1 MSQASD
7 DELTSHG
14 EMVFDDEF
22 LDDSAPTRVSVDP
35 RRELMHL
42 VGRESRPE
50 QVRVGDLL
58 VGKYRVE
65 RVHRRGALGLTL
77 EALHTQLGQRV
88 AVRLLSA
95 DSKAYPEAAAR
106 FLRGARLAVQFQNE
120 HTARIIDVGCLESGA
135 PYIVAELLSGSDLNR
150 VLKVRDSLPIS
161 EAVDFML
168 QACEGLA
175 EAHAH
180 NIVHRNLK
188 PTNLFLTRREGVRRV
203 AVLDFGVSEDPL
215 SDIAIN
221 LGSTHG
227 ASKALSYL
235 APEQIR
241 EPATVDARADIWAL
255 GAILHEML
263 TGCRLHEAQ
272 ATPALLAMIAADSPV
287 PLSHLR
293 PDAPLELEAVIL
305 CAVAKDREARY
316 SNIGEFAEA
325 LRPFASEEGQESI
338 SRIAKALGRRAARS
352 MPPPLP
358 GAHPNAIVHVA
369 RAAKAPVAPLPP
381 PSNTHARRWVELV
394 LTGAGLA
401 TAGALGV
408 FFAVHT
414 MEGALAAAVAPR
426 PVVAD
431 LSPALPASGLT
442 NVSPPAALP
451 AAPQAAVPA
460 QQPVAL
466 QPAPAVTVAAAP
478 PIAVAQQPQ
487 VATPPVAAIPQAGIA
502 VSTVPAVAPSIAP
515 ARPVH
520 PIAPVAPRK
529 PIATAAPVERAVV
542 ADAKPV
548 AAAPARTTGLF
559 DDAN

>member
-1 MSQASD
+1 MSLSSD
-7 DELTSHG
+7 DEITSHG
-14 EMVFDDEF
+14 EMVFDDDF
-22 LDDSAPTRVSVDP
+22 VDDSAPTRVSLD
-35 RRELMHL
+35 RDLARLHAREL
-42 VGRESRPE
+42 RAE

-95 DSKAYPEAAAR
+95 DPKVYPEAAAR

-135 PYIVAELLSGSDLNR
+135 PYIVAELLTGSDLQR
-150 VLKVRDSLPIS
+150 VLRVRESLPVS
-161 EAVDFML
+161 EAVDFVL

-188 PTNLFLTRREGVRRV
+188 PTNLFLTRRDGVRRV

-221 LGSTHG
+221 LGTTHG
-227 ASKALSYL
+227 ATKALSYL

-263 TGCRLHEAQ
+263 TGCLLHEAPT
-272 ATPALLAMIAADSPV
+272 TPALLAMIAADAPI
-287 PLSHLR
+287 PLTHLR
-293 PDAPLELEAVIL
+293 PDVPVELEALVQR
-305 CAVAKDREARY
+305 AVAKDREARY
-316 SNIGEFAEA
+316 SNLVEFAEA
-325 LRPFASEEGQESI
+325 LRPFASEEAQESI
-338 SRIAKALGRRAARS
+338 ARIAKVLGRRAARS
-352 MPPPLP
+352 LPPPLP
-358 GAHPNAIVHVA
+358 GAARPSKAIVHVA
-369 RAAKAPVAPLPP
+369 RPPETSKTSVFDP
-381 PSNTHARRWVELV
+381 PSRGRRWTELA
-394 LTGAGLA
+394 LTAAGLA
-401 TAGALGV
+401 AAGALGV

-414 MEGALAAAVAPR
+414 MEAALTAAIAPR
-426 PVVAD
+426 AVTAE
-431 LSPALPASGLT
+431 LSPALPASVAAT
-442 NVSPPAALP
+442 PIVSRDPAAPVTAVASATPAALP
-451 AAPQAAVPA
+451 VAVSAPTTSQTAAPEAVPR
-460 QQPVAL
+460 PVRVV
-466 QPAPAVTVAAAP
+466 APA
-478 PIAVAQQPQ
+478 
-487 VATPPVAAIPQAGIA
+487 
-502 VSTVPAVAPSIAP
+502 
-515 ARPVH
+515 
-520 PIAPVAPRK
+520 APRRVV
-529 PIATAAPVERAVV
+529 PMPAPVERAVV

-548 AAAPARTTGLF
+548 ATVAAKAPPGLF

>member
-1 MSQASD
+1 MSLSSD

-22 LDDSAPTRVSVDP
+22 LDDSAPTRVSIDP
-35 RRELMHL
+35 RRELINML
-42 VGRESRPE
+42 GREQRAD

-65 RVHRRGALGLTL
+65 RVHRRGPLGLTL

-95 DSKAYPEAAAR
+95 DPKAYPEAAAR
-106 FLRGARLAVQFQNE
+106 FLRGARLAVQFQND

-135 PYIVAELLSGSDLNR
+135 PYIVAELLAGSDLHR
-150 VLKVRDSLPIS
+150 VLRVRDSLPVL
-161 EAVDFML
+161 EAVDFVL

-180 NIVHRNLK
+180 SIVHRNLK

-221 LGSTHG
+221 LGSTQG
-227 ASKALSYL
+227 ATKALSYL

-255 GAILHEML
+255 AAILHEML
-263 TGCRLHEAQ
+263 TGCRLYEAS
-272 ATPALLAMIAADSPV
+272 ATPALLAMIAADAPV

-293 PDAPLELEAVIL
+293 PDVPQELEAVVL
-305 CAVAKDREARY
+305 RALAKDREVRY
-316 SNIGEFAEA
+316 SNLAEFAEA
-325 LRPFASEEGQESI
+325 LGPFASEEGQESVA
-338 SRIAKALGRRAARS
+338 RIAKVLGRRTATRS
-352 MPPPLP
+352 LPPALP
-358 GAHPNAIVHVA
+358 GAAPRPSAIVHVA
-369 RAAKAPVAPLPP
+369 RPPAKAAPVVEAPRGG
-381 PSNTHARRWVELV
+381 RRWAELA

-401 TAGALGV
+401 AAGALGV
-408 FFAVHT
+408 FFAVHA
-414 MEGALAAAVAPR
+414 MEGALVAAIAPR
-426 PVVAD
+426 AVVAD
-431 LSPALPASGLT
+431 LSPALPASAPPVGAAVAVVPPT
-442 NVSPPAALP
+442 VAPVASAVQQVPAALP
-451 AAPQAAVPA
+451 V
-460 QQPVAL
+460 
-466 QPAPAVTVAAAP
+466 AVTAAT
-478 PIAVAQQPQ
+478 AVA
-487 VATPPVAAIPQAGIA
+487 PPVASPRPIHPVIP
-502 VSTVPAVAPSIAP
+502 PPRRSIASTPP
-515 ARPVH
+515 AEP
-520 PIAPVAPRK
+520 
-529 PIATAAPVERAVV
+529 AVV

-548 AAAPARTTGLF
+548 AQAPARTTGLF

>member
-1 MSQASD
+1 MSQTTD

-42 VGRESRPE
+42 VGRELRPE

-95 DSKAYPEAAAR
+95 DPKAYPEAAAR

-135 PYIVAELLSGSDLNR
+135 PYIVAELLSGSDLQR

-180 NIVHRNLK
+180 HIVHRNLK
-188 PTNLFLTRREGVRRV
+188 PTNLFLTRREGVRKV

-221 LGSTHG
+221 LGSTQG

-305 CAVAKDREARY
+305 RAVAKDREARY

-325 LRPFASEEGQESI
+325 LRPFASEEGQEAI

-352 MPPPLP
+352 LPPPLP
-358 GAHPNAIVHVA
+358 GGARPNAIVHVA
-369 RAAKAPVAPLPP
+369 RPAKAPAAAASA
-381 PSNTHARRWVELV
+381 PSNANSRRWLELA

-414 MEGALAAAVAPR
+414 MEGALAAAIAPR
-426 PVVAD
+426 AVVAD
-431 LSPALPASGLT
+431 LSPALPASAAGTPPALAAT
-442 NVSPPAALP
+442 PQAPAVQLPVASPPAVAVTPQIAVASQQQAATLQVP
-451 AAPQAAVPA
+451 VAPQVAGVVVSSVPAAVPS
-460 QQPVAL
+460 
-466 QPAPAVTVAAAP
+466 
-478 PIAVAQQPQ
+478 I
-487 VATPPVAAIPQAGIA
+487 
-502 VSTVPAVAPSIAP
+502 VS
-515 ARPVH
+515 ARPAH
-520 PIAPVAPRK
+520 PVAPVTPRK
-529 PIATAAPVERAVV
+529 PVASAAPVERAVV

-548 AAAPARTTGLF
+548 ANSPARTTGLF

>member
-1 MSQASD
+1 MPQPSD
-7 DELTSHG
+7 DDQTSHG

-22 LDDSAPTRVSVDP
+22 LDDSAPTRVSIDP
-35 RRELMHL
+35 RRELMQMM
-42 VGRESRPE
+42 GRDQRPE

-95 DSKAYPEAAAR
+95 DPKAYPEAAAR

-135 PYIVAELLSGSDLNR
+135 PYIVAELLTGSDLLR
-150 VLKVRDSLPIS
+150 VLRVRDSLPIA
-161 EAVDFML
+161 EAVDFIL

-180 NIVHRNLK
+180 NVVHRNLK

-227 ASKALSYL
+227 AARALSYL

-263 TGCRLHEAQ
+263 TGCLLHEAR
-272 ATPALLAMIAADSPV
+272 ATPALLATIAADAPV
-287 PLSHLR
+287 PLTHLR
-293 PDAPLELEAVIL
+293 PDAPIELEAVVL
-305 CAVAKDREARY
+305 RAVAKDREDRY
-316 SNIGEFAEA
+316 SSLAELAEA
-325 LRPFASEEGQESI
+325 LRPFASEEGQESA
-338 SRIAKALGRRAARS
+338 SRIAKVLGRRASRS
-352 MPPPLP
+352 LPPPLP
-358 GAHPNAIVHVA
+358 GAPRSKAIVHVA
-369 RAAKAPVAPLPP
+369 RSPKAPPP
-381 PSNTHARRWVELV
+381 VHQAPSNTRRWTELA

-401 TAGALGV
+401 AAGALGV

-414 MEGALAAAVAPR
+414 MEGALAAAIAPR
-426 PVVAD
+426 TVVAD
-431 LSPALPASGLT
+431 LSPALPA
-442 NVSPPAALP
+442 
-451 AAPQAAVPA
+451 
-460 QQPVAL
+460 
-466 QPAPAVTVAAAP
+466 
-478 PIAVAQQPQ
+478 
-487 VATPPVAAIPQAGIA
+487 
-502 VSTVPAVAPSIAP
+502 TVPAVASAAAPLAPPPVAVASAQAP
-515 ARPVH
+515 AALVAPAPVALAA
-520 PIAPVAPRK
+520 PVTATPAAVLPTPAPVPPARVVAPVAPRR
-529 PIATAAPVERAVV
+529 PVANTAPVERAVV

-548 AAAPARTTGLF
+548 ATSPTRAPGLF

>member
-1 MSQASD
+1 MSLSSD

-22 LDDSAPTRVSVDP
+22 LDDSAPTRVSIDP
-35 RRELMHL
+35 RRELLDML
-42 VGRESRPE
+42 GREQRAE

-65 RVHRRGALGLTL
+65 RVHRRGPLGLTL

-95 DSKAYPEAAAR
+95 DPKAYPEAATR

-135 PYIVAELLSGSDLNR
+135 PYIVAELLTGSDLHR
-150 VLKVRDSLPIS
+150 VLRVRDSLPVP
-161 EAVDFML
+161 EAVDFLL

-188 PTNLFLTRREGVRRV
+188 PTNLFLTRRDGVRRV

-221 LGSTHG
+221 LGSTQG
-227 ASKALSYL
+227 AAKALSYL

-255 GAILHEML
+255 AAILHEML
-263 TGCRLHEAQ
+263 SGCRLYEAN
-272 ATPALLAMIAADSPV
+272 ATPALLAMIAADPPV

-293 PDAPLELEAVIL
+293 PDVPPELEAVVL
-305 CAVAKDREARY
+305 RALAKDREVRY
-316 SNIGEFAEA
+316 SNLAEFAEA
-325 LRPFASEEGQESI
+325 LGPFASEEGQESVA
-338 SRIAKALGRRAARS
+338 RITKVLGRRTAARS
-352 MPPPLP
+352 LPPPLP
-358 GAHPNAIVHVA
+358 GAAPRPNAIVHVA
-369 RAAKAPVAPLPP
+369 RPPAKAPAAVAA
-381 PSNTHARRWVELV
+381 PSNRRRWAELA

-401 TAGALGV
+401 AAGALGV
-408 FFAVHT
+408 FFAVHA
-414 MEGALAAAVAPR
+414 MEGALVAAIAPR
-426 PVVAD
+426 AVVAD
-431 LSPALPASGLT
+431 LSPALPASAVPAALA
-442 NVSPPAALP
+442 VAPVAPVAASAVVAVPPQVPAALP
-451 AAPQAAVPA
+451 V
-460 QQPVAL
+460 
-466 QPAPAVTVAAAP
+466 
-478 PIAVAQQPQ
+478 
-487 VATPPVAAIPQAGIA
+487 A
-502 VSTVPAVAPSIAP
+502 VSASTAVAPP
-515 ARPVH
+515 RPVH
-520 PIAPVAPRK
+520 PVTPPAPRR
-529 PIATAAPVERAVV
+529 AVASTAPAERAVV

-548 AAAPARTTGLF
+548 AEAPARTTGLF

>member
-1 MSQASD
+1 MSQTTD

-42 VGRESRPE
+42 VGRELRPE

-95 DSKAYPEAAAR
+95 DPKAYPEAAAR

-135 PYIVAELLSGSDLNR
+135 PYIVAELLSGSDLQR

-180 NIVHRNLK
+180 HIVHRNLK
-188 PTNLFLTRREGVRRV
+188 PTNLFLTRREGVRKV

-221 LGSTHG
+221 LGSTQG

-272 ATPALLAMIAADSPV
+272 ATPALLAMIAADAPV

-305 CAVAKDREARY
+305 RAVAKDREARY

-325 LRPFASEEGQESI
+325 LRPFASEDGQESI

-352 MPPPLP
+352 LPPPLP
-358 GAHPNAIVHVA
+358 GAARPNAIVHVA
-369 RAAKAPVAPLPP
+369 RPAKAPTAAASP
-381 PSNTHARRWVELV
+381 PSNAHSRRWLELA

-414 MEGALAAAVAPR
+414 MEGALAAAIAPR
-426 PVVAD
+426 AVVAD
-431 LSPALPASGLT
+431 LSPALPASAAGT
-442 NVSPPAALP
+442 PPALA
-451 AAPQAAVPA
+451 
-460 QQPVAL
+460 
-466 QPAPAVTVAAAP
+466 
-478 PIAVAQQPQ
+478 
-487 VATPPVAAIPQAGIA
+487 
-502 VSTVPAVAPSIAP
+502 
-515 ARPVH
+515 
-520 PIAPVAPRK
+520 
-529 PIATAAPVERAVV
+529 
-542 ADAKPV
+542 
-548 AAAPARTTGLF
+548 
-559 DDAN
+559 

>member
-1 MSQASD
+1 MSQTTD

-42 VGRESRPE
+42 VGRELRPE

-95 DSKAYPEAAAR
+95 DPKAYPEAAAR

-135 PYIVAELLSGSDLNR
+135 PYIVAELLSGSDLQR

-180 NIVHRNLK
+180 HIVHRNLK
-188 PTNLFLTRREGVRRV
+188 PTNLFLTRREGVRKV

-221 LGSTHG
+221 LGSTQG

-272 ATPALLAMIAADSPV
+272 ATPALLAMIAADAPV

-305 CAVAKDREARY
+305 RAVAKDREARY

-325 LRPFASEEGQESI
+325 LRPFASEEGQEAI

-352 MPPPLP
+352 LPPPLP
-358 GAHPNAIVHVA
+358 GGARPNAIVHVA
-369 RAAKAPVAPLPP
+369 RPAKAPAAAASA
-381 PSNTHARRWVELV
+381 PSNANSRRWLELA

-414 MEGALAAAVAPR
+414 MEGALAAAIAPR
-426 PVVAD
+426 AVVAD
-431 LSPALPASGLT
+431 LSPALPASAAGTPPALAAT
-442 NVSPPAALP
+442 PQAPAVQLPVASPPAVAVTPQIAVASQQQAATLQVP
-451 AAPQAAVPA
+451 VAPQVAGVVVSSVPAAVPS
-460 QQPVAL
+460 
-466 QPAPAVTVAAAP
+466 
-478 PIAVAQQPQ
+478 I
-487 VATPPVAAIPQAGIA
+487 
-502 VSTVPAVAPSIAP
+502 VS
-515 ARPVH
+515 ARPAH
-520 PIAPVAPRK
+520 PVAPVTPRK
-529 PIATAAPVERAVV
+529 PVASAAPVERAVV

-548 AAAPARTTGLF
+548 ANSPARTTGLF

>member
-1 MSQASD
+1 MSHSSD

-22 LDDSAPTRVSVDP
+22 LDDSAPTRVSIDP
-35 RRELMHL
+35 RRELMNML
-42 VGRESRPE
+42 GRESRAE

-95 DSKAYPEAAAR
+95 DPKAYPEAAAR

-135 PYIVAELLSGSDLNR
+135 PYIVAELLSGSDLQR
-150 VLKVRDSLPIS
+150 VLRVRDSLPVP
-161 EAVDFML
+161 EAVDFLL

-221 LGSTHG
+221 LGSTQG
-227 ASKALSYL
+227 AAKSLSYL

-263 TGCRLHEAQ
+263 TGCRLHEAH
-272 ATPALLAMIAADSPV
+272 ATPALLAMIAADPPV

-293 PDAPLELEAVIL
+293 PDVAPELEAVVL
-305 CAVAKDREARY
+305 RAVAKDREVRY
-316 SNIGEFAEA
+316 SNLAEFAEA
-325 LRPFASEEGQESI
+325 LRPFSSEEGQESI
-338 SRIAKALGRRAARS
+338 SRIAKVLGRRTSRS
-352 MPPPLP
+352 LPPPLP
-358 GAHPNAIVHVA
+358 GAVRPNAIVHVA
-369 RAAKAPVAPLPP
+369 QPAKAPTAIEA
-381 PSNTHARRWVELV
+381 PSNARRWTELA

-401 TAGALGV
+401 AAGALGV

-414 MEGALAAAVAPR
+414 MEGALIAAMTPR
-426 PVVAD
+426 AVVAD
-431 LSPALPASGLT
+431 LSPALPAL
-442 NVSPPAALP
+442 
-451 AAPQAAVPA
+451 
-460 QQPVAL
+460 
-466 QPAPAVTVAAAP
+466 PAPAP
-478 PIAVAQQPQ
+478 PA
-487 VATPPVAAIPQAGIA
+487 PPVAAPLAVVPPASAGVVPQAPAIPQMAPAPPVPVTPPAPSPPQIA
-502 VSTVPAVAPSIAP
+502 VAAAAPVVAPAAAP
-515 ARPVH
+515 RPVAAH
-520 PIAPVAPRK
+520 PVAPPLAPRRV
-529 PIATAAPVERAVV
+529 AASTAPVERAVV

-548 AAAPARTTGLF
+548 PNTPARTTGLF

>member
-1 MSQASD
+1 MSQSSD
-7 DELTSHG
+7 DELTSQG
-14 EMVFDDEF
+14 EMVFDDDF
-22 LDDSAPTRVSVDP
+22 LDDSAPTRVSIDP
-35 RRELMHL
+35 RRELRKML
-42 VGRESRPE
+42 GRELRPE

-58 VGKYRVE
+58 IGKYRVE

-95 DSKAYPEAAAR
+95 DPKAHPEAAAR

-135 PYIVAELLSGSDLNR
+135 PYIVAELLAGSDLQR
-150 VLKVRDSLPIS
+150 VLRVRDSLPVP
-161 EAVDFML
+161 EAVDFIL

-215 SDIAIN
+215 TDIAIN

-227 ASKALSYL
+227 AARALSYL

-255 GAILHEML
+255 AAILHEML
-263 TGCRLHEAQ
+263 TGCLLHEAPTT
-272 ATPALLAMIAADSPV
+272 AALLAMIAADPAV
-287 PLSHLR
+287 PLTHLR
-293 PDAPLELEAVIL
+293 PDVPLELEVVVL
-305 CAVAKDREARY
+305 RAVAKDREVRY
-316 SNIGEFAEA
+316 SNLAEFAEA
-325 LRPFASEEGQESI
+325 LRPFASEEGQESLP
-338 SRIAKALGRRAARS
+338 RIAKVLGRRPARS
-352 MPPPLP
+352 IPPPLP
-358 GAHPNAIVHVA
+358 GAPRSRAIVHVA
-369 RAAKAPVAPLPP
+369 QPSQAPAFQA
-381 PSNTHARRWVELV
+381 PSNTRRWTELA

-401 TAGALGV
+401 AAGALGV

-414 MEGALAAAVAPR
+414 MEGALAAAIAPR
-426 PVVAD
+426 NVVAD
-431 LSPALPASGLT
+431 LSPALPAPVPVVAS
-442 NVSPPAALP
+442 A
-451 AAPQAAVPA
+451 AAPIASVALTA
-460 QQPVAL
+460 PVAL
-466 QPAPAVTVAAAP
+466 AAPVASATVPVALTAPAPA
-478 PIAVAQQPQ
+478 
-487 VATPPVAAIPQAGIA
+487 PVA
-502 VSTVPAVAPSIAP
+502 S
-515 ARPVH
+515 
-520 PIAPVAPRK
+520 PVAPQR
-529 PIATAAPVERAVV
+529 PVPALVPAGPRRAAANVAPVERAVV

-548 AAAPARTTGLF
+548 ANTPARAPGLF